1 MAPKER
7 VGFASELC
15 RRDGTVLL
23 NASHHFG
30 RIICVDTKFHN
41 FWYSSHQTNMS
52 SAWEP
57 FQFHQDGN
65 VYSIRTTLY

>member
-15 RRDGTVLL
+15 RRDGTVL